1 MSRRTPWIVVGIVLL
16 VIAVPVVIAGTV
28 LLAMFGSR
36 GDLRTGP
43 HQVTVPGRALI
54 SSVAG
59 IENSAD
65 VREFLGNSRLEIE
78 ATARSAGHGVFVGV
92 APAAAVD
99 RYLAGADVDVI
110 RDFDLAPFTLTTDRR
125 PGSAAVAAPG
135 AQDFWVAR
143 AEAPAGVASLTWTV
157 MEGDYRVVIMNA
169 DATPAVD
176 VDGTFGV
183 VIPRAFGLSM
193 AVLVTGLVMGVLGV
207 ALLLV
212 GLLQRGRPTPPAPT
226 APAAARPPV
235 AGPVPAQTAPTT
247 APAPTP
253 AGPPATGREQES
265 DPASPRA

>member
-157 MEGDYRVVIMNA
+157 RDGDYRVVVMNA
-169 DATPAVD
+169 DASPGID

-183 VIPRAFGLSM
+183 VIPRAFALSM
-193 AVLVTGLVMGVLGV
+193 TVLVIGLAFGVLGV

-212 GLLQRGRPTPPAPT
+212 GLLQRGRPAP
-226 APAAARPPV
+226 
-235 AGPVPAQTAPTT
+235 PVPAQPQPAVPGPVPTQAAPVAAATA
-247 APAPTP
+247 
-253 AGPPATGREQES
+253 AGPPPTGREQEP
-265 DPASPRA
+265 DAASPRT

>member
-157 MEGDYRVVIMNA
+157 MDGDYRVVVMNA
-169 DATPAVD
+169 DASPGID

-183 VIPRAFGLSM
+183 VIPRAFALSM
-193 AVLVTGLVMGVLGV
+193 TVLVIGLAFGVLGV

-212 GLLQRGRPTPPAPT
+212 GLLQRGRPAP
-226 APAAARPPV
+226 
-235 AGPVPAQTAPTT
+235 PVPAQPQPAVPGPVPTQAAPV
-247 APAPTP
+247 AAATP
-253 AGPPATGREQES
+253 AGPPPTGREQEP
-265 DPASPRA
+265 DAASPRT

>member
-169 DATPAVD
+169 DASPGID

-183 VIPRAFGLSM
+183 VIPRAFALSM
-193 AVLVTGLVMGVLGV
+193 TVLVIGLAFGVLGV

-212 GLLQRGRPTPPAPT
+212 GLLQRGRPAP
-226 APAAARPPV
+226 
-235 AGPVPAQTAPTT
+235 PVPAQPQPAVPGPVPTQAAPV
-247 APAPTP
+247 AAATP
-253 AGPPATGREQES
+253 AGPPPTGREQEP
-265 DPASPRA
+265 DAASPRT